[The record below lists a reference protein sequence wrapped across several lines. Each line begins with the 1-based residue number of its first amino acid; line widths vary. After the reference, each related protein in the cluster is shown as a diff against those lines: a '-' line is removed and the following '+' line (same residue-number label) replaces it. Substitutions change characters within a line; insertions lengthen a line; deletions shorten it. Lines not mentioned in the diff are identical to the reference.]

1 MIFLPP
7 KGGFFI
13 FIFIFK
19 EKYLNEKLSNSIFK
33 KKQPDNFSN
42 NSKQIS

>member
-7 KGGFFI
+7 KGGF
-13 FIFIFK
+13 FIFK